1 MINSNGKV
9 NSYVLIGIIFLFISM
24 VRIATLPV
32 HVKVPRLSNHQHGY
46 YDYEGVIH
54 WHTIYSGDALG
65 SYKALAELG
74 NRCHLDF
81 LISTEHNNLRAL
93 IEHQEGWHGRMLA
106 LVGIEST
113 REEGYLLGLN
123 LRTDINRDIS
133 TYDFLSQ
140 MVRQGGFAIIAH
152 PKNPRPR
159 WHWRGKIDQRIDG
172 QEIIDLTDQ
181 FTTASPIAV
190 VTGFLYYPLNT
201 PAAYIQLYQRPTEAL
216 KMWDEQTSQRH
227 FIGIYAPDL
236 HQSINIW
243 GSYKIRFPR
252 TEDILPIAHNHV
264 ILKAPFSGDF
274 LQDKS
279 TLYDAIKKGQLYI
292 AIDSLQDATGF
303 FFEARQGDKTAWMG
317 DQLSAGIKTDFSVTL
332 PAPLGLKNAI
342 INVYHNGQ
350 KINSGTGSSYIFQA
364 ELPGAY
370 RIEVEVDI
378 PTFWGL
384 NKRVVWIYSN
394 PIYLR

>member
-181 FTTASPIAV
+181 FT
-190 VTGFLYYPLNT
+190 
-201 PAAYIQLYQRPTEAL
+201 R
-216 KMWDEQTSQRH
+216 
-227 FIGIYAPDL
+227 
-236 HQSINIW
+236 
-243 GSYKIRFPR
+243 
-252 TEDILPIAHNHV
+252 AH
-264 ILKAPFSGDF
+264 
-274 LQDKS
+274 
-279 TLYDAIKKGQLYI
+279 AI
-292 AIDSLQDATGF
+292 
-303 FFEARQGDKTAWMG
+303 
-317 DQLSAGIKTDFSVTL
+317 
-332 PAPLGLKNAI
+332 
-342 INVYHNGQ
+342 
-350 KINSGTGSSYIFQA
+350 
-364 ELPGAY
+364 
-370 RIEVEVDI
+370 VDI
-378 PTFWGL
+378 G
-384 NKRVVWIYSN
+384 KYI
-394 PIYLR
+394 